1 MGEALRKYWWV
12 LAGLLLVL
20 GGAAVLFT
28 SDQPVGFG
36 WFAYSPLSERDVDV
50 VPLSEWDGSVA
61 DLQASFRSQ
70 VDAAV
75 RGHLIGSIGVVSG
88 LILLAGGAAYRTGLR
103 HAARPLPEV

>member
-1 MGEALRKYWWV
+1 MRRYWWV

-36 WFAYSPLSERDVDV
+36 SFAYSPLSEGDVDV
-50 VPLSEWDGSVA
+50 VPLSEWDGSLA
-61 DLQASFRSQ
+61 DVTASFQSQ
-70 VDAAV
+70 VEAAL